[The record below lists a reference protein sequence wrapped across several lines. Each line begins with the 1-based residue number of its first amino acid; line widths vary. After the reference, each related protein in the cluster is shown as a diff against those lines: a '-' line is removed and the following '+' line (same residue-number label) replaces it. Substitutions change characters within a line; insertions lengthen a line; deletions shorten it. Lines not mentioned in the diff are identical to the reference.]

1 MEKIMVIG
9 SSNTDLLIKTNRI
22 PDPGETV
29 LGGTFMMN
37 AGGKGANQ
45 AVAVAR
51 IGGGVKFV
59 AKIGDDMF
67 GQRSLESYARDGIDI
82 SYIIK
87 DGAAPSGMALITVDA
102 AGENCIVVA
111 PGANDRLTPA
121 DIDAVADAIRRS
133 EYLLMQLEIPMPAVE
148 YAAAIA
154 REAGTKVILNP
165 APAAVL
171 SDGLLSGLYMI
182 TPNRSESQ
190 LLTGVVVDGWEGAEQ
205 CGRRAA
211 GARASANVVVTLG
224 SLGALVRSGE
234 VSERIPA
241 HRVDAVDTTAAGDVF
256 NGALCV
262 GLAEGR
268 TLVEAVR
275 FATRASSIS
284 VTRMGA
290 QSSIPTRAEL
300 DSLDRPE
307 P

>member
-190 LLTGVVVDGWEGAEQ
+190 LLTGVVVDGWEGAE
-205 CGRRAA
+205 RAA
-211 GARASANVVVTLG
+211 DVLLARGVRNVVVTLG
-224 SLGALVRSGE
+224 SLGRSSAPARCRSVFRRTGSTPWTLPRPATFSTVRCAWGWPRDGRWSKPS
-234 VSERIPA
+234 VSP
-241 HRVDAVDTTAAGDVF
+241 
-256 NGALCV
+256 
-262 GLAEGR
+262 
-268 TLVEAVR
+268 
-275 FATRASSIS
+275 RAPRRS
-284 VTRMGA
+284 
-290 QSSIPTRAEL
+290 P
-300 DSLDRPE
+300 
-307 P
+307 

>member
-121 DIDAVADAIRRS
+121 DI
-133 EYLLMQLEIPMPAVE
+133 
-148 YAAAIA
+148 A

-190 LLTGVVVDGWEGAEQ
+190 LLTGVVVDGWEGAE
-205 CGRRAA
+205 RAA
-211 GARASANVVVTLG
+211 DVLLARGVRNVVVTLG

-275 FATRASSIS
+275 FATRASAIS

-300 DSLDRPE
+300 DSLDCPE

>member
-67 GQRSLESYARDGIDI
+67 GQRSLESYAR
-82 SYIIK
+82 

-190 LLTGVVVDGWEGAEQ
+190 LLTGVVVDGWEGAE
-205 CGRRAA
+205 RAA
-211 GARASANVVVTLG
+211 DVLLARGVRNVVVTLG

-275 FATRASSIS
+275 FATRASAIS

-300 DSLDRPE
+300 DSLDCPE

>member
-121 DIDAVADAIRRS
+121 DIDAVADAIRR
-133 EYLLMQLEIPMPAVE
+133 LEIPMPAVE

-190 LLTGVVVDGWEGAEQ
+190 LLTGVVVDGWEGAE
-205 CGRRAA
+205 RAA
-211 GARASANVVVTLG
+211 DVLLARGVRNVVVTLG

-275 FATRASSIS
+275 FATRASAIS

-300 DSLDRPE
+300 DSLDCPE

>member
-190 LLTGVVVDGWEGAEQ
+190 LLTGVVVDGWEGAE
-205 CGRRAA
+205 RAA
-211 GARASANVVVTLG
+211 DVLLARGVRNVVVTLG

-241 HRVDAVDTTAAGDVF
+241 HGDVF